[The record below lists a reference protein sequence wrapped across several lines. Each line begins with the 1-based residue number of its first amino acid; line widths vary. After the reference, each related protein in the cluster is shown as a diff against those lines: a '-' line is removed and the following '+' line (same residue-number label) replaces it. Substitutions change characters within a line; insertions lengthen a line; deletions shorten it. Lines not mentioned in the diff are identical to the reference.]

1 DLHVA
6 VRTHNVVGLRCNEE
20 PIEESRNGNLR
31 IGQIDLGQNRTAEF
45 GLDHVRGYADHG
57 VRLAHAGIF
66 AAQIKLLS
74 QRILIPKVASRESL
88 VDERNVWAAGGV
100 IRSDR
105 ASANHGHSHYLCESG
120 TDSAHE

>member
-1 DLHVA
+1 
-6 VRTHNVVGLRCNEE
+6 
-20 PIEESRNGNLR
+20 
-31 IGQIDLGQNRTAEF
+31 RTAEF

-120 TDSAHE
+120 TDSAHEGMILCCLLFRPPNDVDGAIHVDALKWH